1 MSIEHKKAN
10 NHTRK
15 NNCKGP
21 WSPPAA
27 QESILEAEQQKILEK
42 FDKESA
48 FRVFTDARGK
58 ILSVVLILFSLFQ
71 LYTTWQVVPSTHMR
85 PIHLAVI
92 TALAFILYPVTKK
105 SSKRTLPWY
114 DVVLAAL
121 SLTVFLYPA
130 VAFESMINQF
140 GYTTLQIAIG
150 AAGIVLLLEAC
161 RRVVGLPIVV
171 VALAFILLGMFGL
184 LGNRPLT
191 IPQLVQHLF
200 YTQEGV
206 FGTPVGASSTF
217 IFLFILF
224 GSFLDKTG
232 VGTFFIDFAN
242 SLCGSKRGGPAKVAI
257 VTSALLGTVSG
268 SSVANTVGSGSFTI
282 PMMKKLGYKPEFS
295 AAVEASASTGG
306 QLMPPVMGAAA
317 FLMAENLGLPF
328 GEIIKAAIIPAVL
341 YFAGI
346 YIMTDLE
353 AKKMGLVGLKKE
365 ELPVFS
371 KVMLERGF
379 LILPLVV
386 IIALL
391 TMGYTASFAALT
403 GIISAVLGSYVPVL
417 IALVRKLLGKEANV
431 ADTFRNGCAMKP
443 RDFAAALEG
452 GARSIISVALACGV
466 AGMIVGMITKTGIG
480 LKLGAV
486 LTTLAGNQ
494 LLLLLFFTML
504 ASIVLGMGVPTTPN
518 YLITSTIM
526 APIIFKALSTSLPDI
541 YGSLAAMGEGYALL
555 PSHLFAFYFGI
566 IADITPPVALAAMA
580 GAAIAKADP
589 LKSGINASK
598 LAIAA
603 FLIPYIFVMSPQL
616 LLINTTWLQVIQ
628 IVATSLVG
636 MLGVSMCVEKYWSTR
651 LNILQQL
658 LALVGGLMLIDPGTV
673 TDVVGVALVGSVIV
687 WQRFQVRKPDAV
699 AA

>member
-1 MSIEHKKAN
+1 MNDKQDKTALQEELSETAMS
-10 NHTRK
+10 
-15 NNCKGP
+15 
-21 WSPPAA
+21 AA
-27 QESILEAEQQKILEK
+27 ESREILEK

-58 ILSVVLILFSLFQ
+58 ILSVVLILFSVFQ

-85 PIHLAVI
+85 PIHLAVVV
-92 TALAFILYPVTKK
+92 ALAFILYPITRKGSKTK
-105 SSKRTLPWY
+105 LPWY
-114 DVVLAAL
+114 DAVLAAL
-121 SLTVFLYPA
+121 SLGVFLYPA
-130 VAFESMINQF
+130 IAFDSMVNQF
-140 GYTTLQIAIG
+140 SYTTLQIIIG
-150 AAGIVLLLEAC
+150 AIGIVLLLEAC

-171 VALAFILLGMFGL
+171 IALAFILLGMFGL

-191 IPQLVQHLF
+191 VQQLVQHLF

-224 GSFLDKTG
+224 GSFLEKTG
-232 VGTFFIDFAN
+232 VGEFFIDFAN
-242 SLCGSKRGGPAKVAI
+242 SLCGNKRGGPAKVAV

-328 GEIIKAAIIPAVL
+328 GQIIKAAIIPALL
-341 YFAGI
+341 YFTGI
-346 YIMTDLE
+346 YILTDLE
-353 AKKMGLVGLKKE
+353 ARKLGLEGLKKE
-365 ELPVFS
+365 ELPSFS

-379 LILPLVV
+379 LILPLIVIVV
-386 IIALL
+386 LL

-403 GIISAVLGSYVPVL
+403 GIFSAVLGSYVPVL
-417 IALVRKLLGKEANV
+417 VALVRKLLNKDVQIGEV
-431 ADTFRNGCAMKP
+431 YRHSCAMKP

-452 GARSIISVALACGV
+452 GARSIVSVALACGV
-466 AGMIVGMITKTGIG
+466 AGVIVGMITKTGIG

-526 APIIFKALSTSLPDI
+526 APIIYKALSGFLPEV
-541 YGSLAAMGEGYALL
+541 YGPLSAMGEGYALL
-555 PSHLFAFYFGI
+555 PAHLFAFYFGI

-580 GAAIAKADP
+580 GAAIAKSDP
-589 LKSGINASK
+589 LKTGINASK

-603 FLIPYIFVMSPQL
+603 FIIPYVFVMSPQIL
-616 LLINTTWLQVIQ
+616 LLNTTWYQVIQ
-628 IVATSLVG
+628 IVATSLIG
-636 MLGVSMCVEKYWSTR
+636 MLGVSMCVEKFWRTR

-658 LALVGGLMLIDPGTV
+658 LALAGGLMLIDPGTL
-673 TDVVGVALVGSVIV
+673 TDVIGISMVAAVMV
-687 WQRFQVRKPDAV
+687 WQHFQVKKQKAQTT

>member
-1 MSIEHKKAN
+1 MSD
-10 NHTRK
+10 K
-15 NNCKGP
+15 NDLQTAEN
-21 WSPPAA
+21 AVLQT
-27 QESILEAEQQKILEK
+27 QEDQVSAEESQKILEK

-48 FRVFTDARGK
+48 FRVFADARGK

-92 TALAFILYPVTKK
+92 ITLAFILYPVNKK
-105 SSKRTLPWY
+105 ASKTRLPWY
-114 DVVLAAL
+114 DVVLAVA
-121 SLTVFLYPA
+121 SLVVFLYPA
-130 VAFESMINQF
+130 VAFDSMINQF
-140 GYTTLQIAIG
+140 GYTTLQICIG

-161 RRVVGLPIVV
+161 RRVVGMPIVV
-171 VALAFILLGMFGL
+171 IALAFILLGMFGL

-191 IPQLVQHLF
+191 IAQLVQHLF

-232 VGTFFIDFAN
+232 VGAFFIDFAN
-242 SLCGSKRGGPAKVAI
+242 SLCGDKRGGPAKVAVI
-257 VTSALLGTVSG
+257 ASALMGTVSG

-328 GEIIKAAIIPAVL
+328 GEIIKAAVIPALL

-346 YIMTDLE
+346 YIVTDLE
-353 AKKMGLVGLKKE
+353 ARKLGLVGMKRDD
-365 ELPVFS
+365 LPKFS
-371 KVMLERGF
+371 RVMLERGF
-379 LILPLVV
+379 LILPLIV
-386 IIALL
+386 IITLL
-391 TMGYTASFAALT
+391 TMGYTASFAALM
-403 GIISAVLGSYVPVL
+403 GIVTAVLGSYIPML
-417 IALVRKLLGKEANV
+417 FALVRRLTGKAVDLGG
-431 ADTFRNGCAMKP
+431 TYRSSTAMKP
-443 RDFAAALEG
+443 RDFASALEG

-466 AGMIVGMITKTGIG
+466 AGVIVGMITKTGVG

-486 LTTLAGNQ
+486 LTMLANNQ

-526 APIIFKALSTSLPDI
+526 APIIFKALSTFLPDV
-541 YGSLAAMGEGYALL
+541 YGGLAAMGEGYALL
-555 PSHLFAFYFGI
+555 PAHLFAFYFGI

-589 LKSGINASK
+589 LKAGFSASK

-603 FLIPYIFVMSPQL
+603 FIIPYIFVMSPQL
-616 LLINTTWLQVIQ
+616 LMLNAEWYQIIQ

-636 MLGVSMCVEKYWSTR
+636 MFGVSMCMEGFWKLK
-651 LNILQQL
+651 LNVIQRV
-658 LALVGGLMLIDPGTV
+658 LALVGGLMLIDPGTY
-673 TDVVGVALVGSVIV
+673 TDIIGVALVGSVLL
-687 WQRFQVRKPDAV
+687 WQMIQNRKQHNTPTAAV